1 MNRPDKDLADFLSP
15 LHPAF
20 GRYAARQSRYELAC
34 QDALEKHLSQCLAGL
49 LSGSARAT
57 SGLLLRSFPN
67 SENKEDTHRCPART
81 SSPSFLE
88 MESMWERD

>member
-49 LSGSARAT
+49 LIGSARAT
-57 SGLLLRSFPN
+57 AGLLSGSARSVADLLNVPALILRCCFS
-67 SENKEDTHRCPART
+67 
-81 SSPSFLE
+81 
-88 MESMWERD
+88 